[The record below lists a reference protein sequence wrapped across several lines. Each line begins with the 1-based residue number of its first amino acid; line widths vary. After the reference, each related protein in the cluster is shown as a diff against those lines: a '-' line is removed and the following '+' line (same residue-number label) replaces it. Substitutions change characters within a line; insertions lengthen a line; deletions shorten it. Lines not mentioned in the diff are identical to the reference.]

1 MSERSTSEALK
12 LEASTLDPLAGKSTP
27 VGIKA
32 FARRRMN
39 KWLKKRIPQ
48 AKQVRL
54 SHKSVFI
61 FPSKYGFQF
70 FLLMIVLFVLAMNFQ
85 SSLTFAL
92 VFLLGSLL
100 FVTVHHTYKNLA
112 GLTLTA
118 VPTTPCFV
126 GDSLKLNVRLSD
138 PQKRPHQ
145 QIRLGWHHPV
155 TVDIKSQQELQVEL
169 IYQAT
174 KRGYFQPERLRVATL
189 YPLGLLE
196 AWSWVDLTYGA
207 LVYPKPLVTPFRYL
221 SAQSD
226 QVHEGQ
232 YRQKGIDDF
241 YGFKAYQAGDS
252 LKHVAWKQVAKGQGL
267 MTKEFEDS
275 LEHSHWLDWQAASGD
290 SEQRLSILCGWV
302 LSSHELGYEYG
313 LKMPG
318 TQIEPARGDA
328 HRDQC
333 LQVLALFGAGSS
345 LDAGFSL
352 DKSFPA
358 DPEGIQT

>member
-1 MSERSTSEALK
+1 MDKSLVSTSQ
-12 LEASTLDPLAGKSTP
+12 STSQSSTGKNAPS
-27 VGIKA
+27 GIKA
-32 FARRRMN
+32 LARRRMN
-39 KWLKKRIPQ
+39 KWLQKRIPM
-48 AKQVRL
+48 AKQVHL

-70 FLLMIVLFVLAMNFQ
+70 ILLMILLFILAMNFQ

-112 GLTLTA
+112 GLKLTA

-138 PQKRPHQ
+138 PEHQSHQ
-145 QIRLGWHHPV
+145 QIRLGWHHSV
-155 TVDIKSQQELQVEL
+155 MVDVKSQQELQVEL
-169 IYQAT
+169 NYPAT
-174 KRGYFQPERLRVATL
+174 QRGYFQPGRLRVATL

-196 AWSWVDLTYGA
+196 AWSWVDLTFGA
-207 LVYPKPLVTPFRYL
+207 LVYPKPITTPFRYI
-221 SAQSD
+221 STQSD

-232 YRQKGIDDF
+232 SRQKGVDDF
-241 YGFKAYQAGDS
+241 YGFKTYQPGDS
-252 LKHVAWKQVAKGQGL
+252 LKHVAWKQVAKGQGV

-275 LEHSHWLDWQAASGD
+275 LEHSHWLDWQAVTGD
-290 SEQRLSILCGWV
+290 SEQRLSLLCGWV

-313 LKMPG
+313 LKVPG
-318 TQIEPARGDA
+318 TRIEPARGDA

-333 LQVLALFGAGSS
+333 LKVLALFGEG
-345 LDAGFSL
+345 LDF
-352 DKSFPA
+352 
-358 DPEGIQT
+358 I